1 MLFLIIR
8 PRSNLVQGDDL
19 NEIAVA
25 MEMTDDDVVMD
36 INELPTFSLGMNFL
50 SDDIFNDSGAEEA
63 KSSRHSEVDLKE
75 EHTLKDFSG
84 DRFSSHGDDFLNNR
98 RSIGENSASLRMDNF
113 TKITLR
119 SNQPSENHRRI
130 MNDAQKDIQSN
141 ALTDVTREVS
151 NLRKTSLDNAPETKT
166 LNTSVVSSDRREV
179 LNNMLPLNNILPLT
193 THSKSVTNTTD
204 QRSSLSAHA
213 KLQVVTP
220 TCRPNPVTRPSLSP
234 LLSVSVKADEYQIRF
249 FLVL

>member
-19 NEIAVA
+19 KKIAIA

-50 SDDIFNDSGAEEA
+50 SDDIFKDSGAREV

-75 EHTLKDFSG
+75 EHTLKDFPG
-84 DRFSSHGDDFLNNR
+84 DRFRNHGDDFLNNR
-98 RSIGENSASLRMDNF
+98 RSIRENSTSLRMDNF

-119 SNQPSENHRRI
+119 SNQPSENHRHI
-130 MNDAQKDIQSN
+130 MNKAEKDIQNN
-141 ALTDVTREVS
+141 ALTDVAREVS
-151 NLRKTSLDNAPETKT
+151 NLRKTALQNAQETKT
-166 LNTSVVSSDRREV
+166 WNTSVVSSDRRKV
-179 LNNMLPLNNILPLT
+179 LNNILPLT
-193 THSKSVTNTTD
+193 THSKGVTNTTD
-204 QRSSLSAHA
+204 QRPSLSAHA

-220 TCRPNPVTRPSLSP
+220 TCRPNPVTRPSISP
-234 LLSVSVKADEYQIRF
+234 LLSVRLKADEYQIRI

>member
-19 NEIAVA
+19 NEIAHA
-25 MEMTDDDVVMD
+25 LEMTDGDVVMD

-50 SDDIFNDSGAEEA
+50 SDDIFKDSGAEEV

-84 DRFSSHGDDFLNNR
+84 DRFSSHGDDFLNNG
-98 RSIGENSASLRMDNF
+98 RSIGENSASLRRDNF

-119 SNQPSENHRRI
+119 SNQLSENHRRI

-141 ALTDVTREVS
+141 AVTDVTREVS
-151 NLRKTSLDNAPETKT
+151 NLRKTSLENAPQTKT

-179 LNNMLPLNNILPLT
+179 LNNILPLT
-193 THSKSVTNTTD
+193 THSKEVTNTTD

-220 TCRPNPVTRPSLSP
+220 TCRPNPVTRPSISP
-234 LLSVSVKADEYQIRF
+234 LLSVRLKADDYQIRF

>member
-50 SDDIFNDSGAEEA
+50 SDDIFNDIGAEA
-63 KSSRHSEVDLKE
+63 VKSSRHSEVDLKD
-75 EHTLKDFSG
+75 EHTLKDFPG

-98 RSIGENSASLRMDNF
+98 RPIGENSASLRMDNF

-151 NLRKTSLDNAPETKT
+151 NLRKTSLENAPEIKT

-179 LNNMLPLNNILPLT
+179 LNNILPLT
-193 THSKSVTNTTD
+193 TCSKGVTNTTD
-204 QRSSLSAHA
+204 ERSSLSAHA

-220 TCRPNPVTRPSLSP
+220 TCRPNPVPRPSISP
-234 LLSVSVKADEYQIRF
+234 LLSVRLKADDYQIRF

>member
-1 MLFLIIR
+1 MLFPIIR
-8 PRSNLVQGDDL
+8 PWSNLVQGDDL

-25 MEMTDDDVVMD
+25 MEMTDDDIVMD

-50 SDDIFNDSGAEEA
+50 SDDIFNDSGAEEV
-63 KSSRHSEVDLKE
+63 KHSEVDLKE

-98 RSIGENSASLRMDNF
+98 RSIGENSASLRMENF

-130 MNDAQKDIQSN
+130 MNDAQRDIQRN

-151 NLRKTSLDNAPETKT
+151 NLRKTSLENAPETKT

-179 LNNMLPLNNILPLT
+179 LNNILPLT
-193 THSKSVTNTTD
+193 THSKGVTNTTD
-204 QRSSLSAHA
+204 QRSFLSAHA

-220 TCRPNPVTRPSLSP
+220 TCRPNPVTRPSISP
-234 LLSVSVKADEYQIRF
+234 LLSVSVKADDYQIRF

>member
-1 MLFLIIR
+1 MLF
-8 PRSNLVQGDDL
+8 RS
-19 NEIAVA
+19 
-25 MEMTDDDVVMD
+25 
-36 INELPTFSLGMNFL
+36 
-50 SDDIFNDSGAEEA
+50 EEV
-63 KSSRHSEVDLKE
+63 KHSEVHLKE

-98 RSIGENSASLRMDNF
+98 RSIGENSTSLRMDNF

-151 NLRKTSLDNAPETKT
+151 NLRKTALQNAPETKT
-166 LNTSVVSSDRREV
+166 LNVSVVSSGRREV
-179 LNNMLPLNNILPLT
+179 WNNTLPLT
-193 THSKSVTNTTD
+193 TRSKGITNTTD
-204 QRSSLSAHA
+204 QRSSLTAHA

-220 TCRPNPVTRPSLSP
+220 TCRPNPVTRPSISP
-234 LLSVSVKADEYQIRF
+234 LLSVRLKADDYQIRF